1 MSPESHLLEPSVR
14 EPELL
19 RLSVAA
25 VARRL
30 GVAPGTL
37 RTWDRRYGLGP
48 TERTAGEH
56 RKYSKADLARLLY
69 MHKLVISG
77 VSPAEAAQLAVNH
90 VDDAPSLELA
100 SLPLVDT
107 ELVSALLRAAQAL
120 DRLAVEQIIRT
131 RLNEDG
137 TALTWTNLLVPMLSL
152 IGEEWQRSGEGIAS
166 EHMVS
171 EVIKKVLSERIF
183 VEKPRNELPA
193 LLACVGEEMHSL
205 AITALAAALA
215 EEDIQVQFL
224 GARTPVEAIGEVV
237 RRTAPPA
244 IFLWAQLPENAL
256 ISKLATLPVV
266 RPTPRIILGGPGW
279 EGTEW
284 DGAFFAPDLIAACNE
299 ISHALGLQS
308 GAL

>member
-90 VDDAPSLELA
+90 VASAPDLEFNA
-100 SLPLVDT
+100 LPLVDT

-120 DRLAVEQIIRT
+120 DRSAVDQIIRS
-131 RLNEDG
+131 RINQDG
-137 TALTWTNLLVPMLSL
+137 TVLTWTNLLVPMLAM
-152 IGEEWQRSGEGIAS
+152 IGEEWERSGEGIAS

-171 EVIKKVLSERIF
+171 EVIKSVLSERIV
-183 VEKPRNELPA
+183 VERPRNEIPA
-193 LLACVGEEMHSL
+193 LLACVGEELHSL

-215 EEDIQVQFL
+215 EEGIQVQFL
-224 GARTPVEAIGEVV
+224 GARTPIEAIVEVV
-237 RRTAPPA
+237 RRSAPPA
-244 IFLWAQLPENAL
+244 IFLWAQLPENAQL
-256 ISKLATLPVV
+256 AKSATLPVV

-284 DGAFFAPDLIAACNE
+284 EGAFFAPDLIAACNE
-299 ISHALGLQS
+299 ISNALGLQS